1 MPLEPQNFGRRAEDK
16 GMESPMIMLARID
29 ERVKNIG
36 EKLTVHMVSFEE
48 HKIDDS
54 EKFDSVNKWVWIGVG
69 IVGTL
74 QVLVLC
80 KH

>member
-1 MPLEPQNFGRRAEDK
+1 MIRKSGKANMSE
-16 GMESPMIMLARID
+16 ESQGIVLARID
-29 ERVKNIG
+29 ERVKSIN
-36 EKLTVHMVSFEE
+36 EKMTFHMASFEE

-80 KH
+80 KR